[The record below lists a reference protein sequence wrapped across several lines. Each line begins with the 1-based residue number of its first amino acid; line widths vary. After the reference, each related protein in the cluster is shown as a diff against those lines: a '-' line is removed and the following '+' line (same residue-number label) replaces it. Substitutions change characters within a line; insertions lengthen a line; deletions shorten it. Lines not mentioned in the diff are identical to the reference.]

1 MNNATNNATN
11 DARIEGISMNGL
23 TLEINTLRDQIPDL
37 NRHDREGGII
47 LQRFLDESTVY
58 TESLADPN
66 EHTRYDDTSDLE
78 PVFEEHRPGTHQDG
92 QRAPKKPDFRAM
104 QATRVARSKIS
115 KVQRFELDH
124 ALEMLVRPK
133 PRFKRFSTGDRA
145 QEVRRLLDR
154 GADISLPQC
163 QSLDALSLE
172 LSNKVQRVDVVT
184 LLLERGA
191 DPNTYS
197 KLVNA
202 IAYCRGCERPLLDYG
217 ASSNLAQPYG
227 PNSQTYSGLAM
238 SIHRK
243 DSHSSP
249 RGLTRLMLENYGADP
264 NALGALAEAVSQT
277 SFEHVALLIEK
288 GADVRRRERGGRT
301 ALHALG
307 LHYSIWKFGRGKPE
321 MEKILSL
328 LLTSGA
334 DVNAQDDGGQTP
346 LYVACQ
352 RRNRVAVRML
362 LDEGADASVGLSPAS
377 ALRIWRPAPV
387 YDEKTRTTYTPY
399 PETRHGKT
407 GTTYIPYP
415 ETRHGKI
422 PLQYKNGPADDKGK
436 SRSILRMLNAP
447 EWVP

>member
-11 DARIEGISMNGL
+11 DARIEGISINGL

-66 EHTRYDDTSDLE
+66 EHTHYDDTSDLE

-92 QRAPKKPDFRAM
+92 QGAPKKPDFRAM

-124 ALEMLVRPK
+124 
-133 PRFKRFSTGDRA
+133 A

-238 SIHRK
+238 SIHRI

-264 NALGALAEAVSQT
+264 NALGALAEAVSQA

-346 LYVACQ
+346 LYVAC
-352 RRNRVAVRML
+352 
-362 LDEGADASVGLSPAS
+362 
-377 ALRIWRPAPV
+377 
-387 YDEKTRTTYTPY
+387 
-399 PETRHGKT
+399 
-407 GTTYIPYP
+407 
-415 ETRHGKI
+415 
-422 PLQYKNGPADDKGK
+422 
-436 SRSILRMLNAP
+436 
-447 EWVP
+447 